1 MSTVPPRALQSTSA
15 QRLYPRDVGDAVAA
29 LSSQPALE
37 EMPMAVKEKIG
48 EIEEVVEEDEE
59 MTMTTTTM
67 KR

>member
-1 MSTVPPRALQSTSA
+1 LA
-15 QRLYPRDVGDAVAA
+15 QGPYPHDVGDAVAA

-59 MTMTTTTM
+59 MTMTTTM